1 VATVIASY
9 DGRHDR
15 EHVKLF
21 SAESVRPPAWLAVP
35 VNILK
40 RRFPRLNGALW
51 NAQYRLGIWK
61 YLDTSLD
68 SGSEILVLVDEYAPN
83 PRILD
88 LGCGTS
94 ANLPLTPG
102 RYRHYH
108 GVDISA
114 TAIRQAEALGRSHAS
129 FEVADIITYSTSQRY
144 DAILLREVLYYFLPE
159 QAAQLLIRLAGFL
172 EPTGKIFIQVFESVD
187 EVVRSSG
194 LSVFYTR
201 TETTADGAP
210 GAALMVLGIDAQ
222 SSGSGA
228 LPS

>member
-1 VATVIASY
+1 VKTVIASC
-9 DGRHDR
+9 DDRHDR
-15 EHVKLF
+15 KRVKLPN
-21 SAESVRPPAWLAVP
+21 AESVRPPGWLAVP
-35 VNILK
+35 VNVLK
-40 RRFPRLNGALW
+40 RRFPRLNGAIW

-61 YLDTSLD
+61 YLDTSMD
-68 SGSEILVLVDEYAPN
+68 SGSEILALVDEYAPN

-94 ANLPLTPG
+94 ANLPLIPG
-102 RYRHYH
+102 RYRRYH

-129 FEVADIITYSTSQRY
+129 FEVADIISYSTSERY
-144 DAILLREVLYYFLPE
+144 DAILLREVLYYFLPD

-172 EPTGKIFIQVFESVD
+172 EPGGKIFIQVFESVD

-194 LSVFYTR
+194 LSVLYRR
-201 TETTADGAP
+201 TETTADGAA
-210 GAALMVLGIDAQ
+210 GSALIVLGIDAH

>member
-1 VATVIASY
+1 MVIPSC
-9 DGRHDR
+9 DGGLDR
-15 EHVKLF
+15 KHVKRF
-21 SAESVRPPAWLAVP
+21 NAESVRPPAWLVVP

-40 RRFPRLNGALW
+40 RRFPSLNGAIW

-61 YLDTSLD
+61 YLDTSVG
-68 SGSEILVLVDEYAPN
+68 SGSEILALVDEYAPN

-94 ANLPLTPG
+94 VNLPLIPG
-102 RYRHYH
+102 RYRRYH

-129 FEVADIITYSTSQRY
+129 FEVADIISYSTSERY
-144 DAILLREVLYYFLPE
+144 DAILLREVLYYFRPD

-172 EPTGKIFIQVFESVD
+172 EPGGKIFIQVFESVD

-194 LSVFYTR
+194 LSVLYRR
-201 TETTADGAP
+201 TETTAEGAP
-210 GAALMVLGIDAQ
+210 GAALIVLGIDAH

>member
-1 VATVIASY
+1 MVIAFR
-9 DGRHDR
+9 DARHDR
-15 EHVKLF
+15 KQVKLF
-21 SAESVRPPAWLAVP
+21 SAESVRPPAWLAAP

-40 RRFPRLNGALW
+40 RRFPRLNGAIW

-68 SGSEILVLVDEYAPN
+68 SGSRILGLVDEYAPN

-108 GVDISA
+108 GVDISV
-114 TAIRQAEALGRSHAS
+114 TAIRQAEALGRSDAS
-129 FEVADIITYSTSQRY
+129 YEVADIITYDTSQKY

-159 QAAQLLIRLAGFL
+159 QAAQLLSRLAGFL
-172 EPTGKIFIQVFESVD
+172 EPGGKIFIQVFESVD
-187 EVVRSSG
+187 EIVRSSG
-194 LSVFYTR
+194 LSVLYSR
-201 TETTADGAP
+201 SETTTDGAP
-210 GAALMVLGIDAQ
+210 GAALMVLGIHQPAW
-222 SSGSGA
+222 
-228 LPS
+228 

>member
-1 VATVIASY
+1 
-9 DGRHDR
+9 
-15 EHVKLF
+15 
-21 SAESVRPPAWLAVP
+21 
-35 VNILK
+35 
-40 RRFPRLNGALW
+40 
-51 NAQYRLGIWK
+51 
-61 YLDTSLD
+61 
-68 SGSEILVLVDEYAPN
+68 
-83 PRILD
+83 
-88 LGCGTS
+88 
-94 ANLPLTPG
+94 
-102 RYRHYH
+102 
-108 GVDISA
+108 
-114 TAIRQAEALGRSHAS
+114 LGRSHAS